1 MGTRAPLPLVEPE
14 PYGFLYLGLHVDEPQ
29 KAPLYHQSESRRR
42 AATHLVEAARELEHR
57 PDVHS
62 TRVFRTHLVPPLS
75 GAPRHDLAMLIRT
88 TRVDDLAGVRDSDPV
103 RALGGTELLAGSNA
117 ARIGDTEPDEEA
129 TEDAVILFNHF
140 TSAGDADPVEA
151 WLGLTDWYTSTI
163 GVDNSTAL
171 RPIDDGSEFALV
183 NYVRLRSNPP
193 RFLLNQ
199 LLRPSFHRVVRGTL
213 KRNELRALPGFY
225 RMIR

>member
-1 MGTRAPLPLVEPE
+1 MNTRAPLPLIKPE
-14 PYGFLYLGLHVDEPQ
+14 PYGFLYLGFQAEEPQ
-29 KAPLYHQSESRRR
+29 KAPIYHQSSSRRQ
-42 AATHLVEAARELEHR
+42 AAARLIEAAKELDQR
-57 PDVHS
+57 PEVFS

-88 TRVDDLAGVRDSDPV
+88 TEIVNLEKVRTSDAV
-103 RALGGTELLAGSNA
+103 RALGGTEVIVGSNA
-117 ARIGDTEPDEEA
+117 ARIGDTEADENA
-129 TEDAVILFNHF
+129 DFLFNHF
-140 TSAGDADPVEA
+140 TMTGDADPVEA

-183 NYVRLRSNPP
+183 NYVRLPSNPP

-199 LLRPSFHRVVRGTL
+199 LSRPSFHRIVRGTL
-213 KRNELRALPGFY
+213 KRNQMRALPGFY
-225 RMIR
+225 RMIH